1 MRSNINWSRRRVN
14 GVRRGSVVTL
24 GGFDHDES
32 DMPSSQKVRVRI
44 AERVSKLCGSF
55 SESLARFEEAGQF
68 TGPSLYFHH
77 KTVAR
82 RLAIGDVS
90 ELVED
95 EQFFDF
101 LYATLTAWGMHR
113 MGPGNTKLEDIDSIK
128 SSFKSQA
135 DAIRALDGSTLGVS
149 PESEVPE
156 VARAIWRIVE
166 SLNVSVA
173 EARIVANSKALHH
186 VLPNLVPPI
195 DREYTFRFFYGRN
208 NLSIDESEAFQE
220 MYVELD
226 RIARSNLGAIRKYIG
241 HGWHTGHAKVVDNAI
256 VGYMINQRGTA

>member
-1 MRSNINWSRRRVN
+1 
-14 GVRRGSVVTL
+14 
-24 GGFDHDES
+24 
-32 DMPSSQKVRVRI
+32 MPSSQKVRVRI

-55 SESLARFEEAGQF
+55 AKSLARFEAAGLF

-77 KTVAR
+77 KAVAR
-82 RLAIGDVS
+82 RLAVADVS
-90 ELVED
+90 DLLGD

-113 MGPGNTKLEDIDSIK
+113 MGTGNTKLRDLNSIRA
-128 SSFKSQA
+128 SFESQA
-135 DAIRALDGSTLGVS
+135 DAIRAHDGRTMGVG
-149 PESEVPE
+149 PESEVPQ

-166 SLNVSVA
+166 SLKVSVA

-186 VLPNLVPPI
+186 LLPNLVPPI

-208 NLSIDESEAFQE
+208 NLSIEEGQAFEE

-226 RIARSNLGAIRKYIG
+226 RIARSNLPAISGYIG

-256 VGYMINQRGTA
+256 VGFMLNKGGPA